1 MVELIAVHVPKTA
14 GATFQSAL
22 EQVYGS
28 QHIYYDY
35 LDASRPKVYKPHE
48 IPSQIR
54 VINGH
59 FSVSKYESFFPEA
72 KRIIWLRHPI
82 YLLVSLYFYWRYLPL
97 QKGDNTIVGK
107 IQQSKIGIY
116 EFATQ
121 PELRNI
127 LCQNT
132 CGKMLK
138 DFYFVGVQEFFR
150 EDLLDLKTMLGWP
163 ELTVLQENIN
173 PNPKYQEDLQNVLSN
188 KTIISK
194 LVENNRQ
201 DIELYEEALSLRAK
215 RRQESSFLQ
224 PIIAGW
230 NRAQYQLS
238 PFKNPDSQVD
248 LKRTG
253 KRGAKMT
260 KWKKTFLFQGK
271 ELYYNRIPY
280 NNPSERAV
288 EVSIG
293 FNWLIDLQNSDRV
306 LEVGNVLSRYESS
319 LGEQMGVIKRRII
332 DKFEIDIGV
341 DNEDLMTLES
351 EEKYDSIVS
360 ISTVEHIGQGLDP
373 RGAYGES
380 TEIRDLESPLK
391 AIAKIYDLLAID
403 GKALITVPF
412 GVLTDGGW
420 YIQFSAQYLALLKK
434 YGIPGEAIRTSFL
447 KLINRDPTKDSVK
460 MLWGEIEE
468 IELSNVEYNHPFPFA
483 NAIAVIELSKLSKNF
498 QLNLKVEPTSL
509 YYHMPYETRI
519 ELEQYKV
526 QLHQIQGELEQYK
539 VLMHQTQGELEQYKV
554 LMHQAQSQLA
564 QSQLQLHQTQEEL
577 EQSQSQLHQ
586 TQEELEQSQS
596 QLHQT
601 QEELEQSQSQHHQT
615 QEELEQSL
623 SQHHQTQEELEQSLS
638 QLHQTQ
644 AVLVQSQLDLHQT
657 QEELEQ
663 SQSQLHQT
671 QEELQQSQSQLHQT
685 QAELELSQSQLHQT
699 QAELELSQ
707 SQLHQTQEELEQS
720 QSQLHQTQ
728 EELEQSQSQLHQTQ
742 EEMEQSQSQLH
753 QTQEEMEQ
761 SQSQLHQTQ
770 AELEQFQAQLHQTQE
785 EMEQSQSQLHQT
797 QVELEQSQSQLH
809 QTQVE
814 GQLFQSQLHQ
824 TQEELEQSQSQ
835 LHQAQ
840 AELQQSQSQLHQTQA
855 ELQQSQSQ
863 LHQTQAEGE
872 RLQFQGARVGDSD
885 LRLPLDYKLLVWEA
899 WHAHHNGD
907 MKAMAHFLKES
918 LKCTPFSATE
928 TVLKWLESFAQFS
941 SEKGYHLDT
950 NSLINS
956 AEWKEL
962 MRRGLH
968 NGKSVIP
975 MH

>member
-22 EQVYGS
+22 QQVYGS

-35 LDASRPKVYKPHE
+35 LDASRPKVYEPHE

-59 FSVSKYESFFPEA
+59 FSLSKYESFFPEA

-107 IQQSKIGIY
+107 LQQSKIGIY
-116 EFATQ
+116 EFAEQ
-121 PELRNI
+121 PEIRNI
-127 LCQNT
+127 LCQNA
-132 CGKMLK
+132 CGKMLN

-150 EDLLDLKTMLGWP
+150 EDLLELKTMLGWP
-163 ELTVLQENIN
+163 EITVAQENIN

-215 RRQESSFLQ
+215 RRQESSLLQ

-230 NRAQYQLS
+230 NRDQYQLS
-238 PFKNPDSQVD
+238 QFKKPDSQVD
-248 LKRTG
+248 LKITG
-253 KRGAKMT
+253 KGAAKMT
-260 KWKKTFLFQGK
+260 KWKETFLFQGK

-293 FNWLIDLQNSDRV
+293 FNWLINLQNSDRV
-306 LEVGNVLSRYESS
+306 LEVGNVLSRYETS

-341 DNEDLMTLES
+341 DNEDLMTLKS
-351 EEKYDSIVS
+351 EEKYDAIVS

-380 TEIRDLESPLK
+380 SEIRDLEAPLK

-403 GKALITVPF
+403 KKALITVPF

-434 YGIPGEAIRTSFL
+434 YGIPPEAIRTSFL
-447 KLINRDPTKDSVK
+447 RLINRDPTKDSVK

-498 QLNLKVEPTSL
+498 QLNLEVDPTPL

-519 ELEQYKV
+519 ELDQYKV
-526 QLHQIQGELEQYK
+526 QLHQTQGELEQSQ
-539 VLMHQTQGELEQYKV
+539 LQLHQTQGELEQYKV

-564 QSQLQLHQTQEEL
+564 QSQLQLHQTQGEL

-586 TQEELEQSQS
+586 TQGELEQSQS

-601 QEELEQSQSQHHQT
+601 QGEL
-615 QEELEQSL
+615 
-623 SQHHQTQEELEQSLS
+623 
-638 QLHQTQ
+638 
-644 AVLVQSQLDLHQT
+644 
-657 QEELEQ
+657 
-663 SQSQLHQT
+663 
-671 QEELQQSQSQLHQT
+671 
-685 QAELELSQSQLHQT
+685 
-699 QAELELSQ
+699 
-707 SQLHQTQEELEQS
+707 
-720 QSQLHQTQ
+720 
-728 EELEQSQSQLHQTQ
+728 
-742 EEMEQSQSQLH
+742 
-753 QTQEEMEQ
+753 EQ

-770 AELEQFQAQLHQTQE
+770 AELEQ
-785 EMEQSQSQLHQT
+785 SQSQLHQT
-797 QVELEQSQSQLH
+797 QGELEQS
-809 QTQVE
+809 
-814 GQLFQSQLHQ
+814 
-824 TQEELEQSQSQ
+824 
-835 LHQAQ
+835 
-840 AELQQSQSQLHQTQA
+840 
-855 ELQQSQSQ
+855 
-863 LHQTQAEGE
+863 
-872 RLQFQGARVGDSD
+872 
-885 LRLPLDYKLLVWEA
+885 
-899 WHAHHNGD
+899 
-907 MKAMAHFLKES
+907 
-918 LKCTPFSATE
+918 
-928 TVLKWLESFAQFS
+928 
-941 SEKGYHLDT
+941 
-950 NSLINS
+950 
-956 AEWKEL
+956 
-962 MRRGLH
+962 
-968 NGKSVIP
+968 
-975 MH
+975 

>member
-1 MVELIAVHVPKTA
+1 MGIIVVELIAVHVPKTA
-14 GATFQSAL
+14 GATFQSVL
-22 EQVYGS
+22 KQVYGAEN
-28 QHIYYDY
+28 IYYDY
-35 LDASRPKVYKPHE
+35 LDASRPRVYKPNE

-59 FSVSKYESFFPEA
+59 FSISKYESFFPEA

-97 QKGDNTIVGK
+97 QKGDDTIVGK
-107 IQQSKIGIY
+107 LQQSQMGIY
-116 EFATQ
+116 EFSEQ

-127 LCQNT
+127 LCQNA
-132 CGKMLK
+132 CGKML
-138 DFYFVGVQEFFR
+138 DEFYFVGLQEFFR
-150 EDLLDLKTMLGWP
+150 EDLLELKTILSWP
-163 ELTVLQENIN
+163 EVRIFQENIN
-173 PNPKYQEDLQNVLSN
+173 PNLKYQHDLQNVLTN

-201 DIELYEEALSLRAK
+201 DIELYEQALVLRAK
-215 RRQESSFLQ
+215 RRKESSLVQ
-224 PIIAGW
+224 PILAGW
-230 NRAQYQLS
+230 NRFQYQLS
-238 PFKNPDSQVD
+238 QLNNQNSPVD
-248 LKRTG
+248 LKKTDKG
-253 KRGAKMT
+253 KGAAKMT
-260 KWKKTFLFQGK
+260 NWKKTFLFKGK

-288 EVSIG
+288 EVSLG
-293 FNWLIDLQNSDRV
+293 FNWLINLQNSDRV

-351 EEKYDSIVS
+351 DEKYHAIVS

-380 TEIRDLESPLK
+380 TEIRDMEAPLK
-391 AIAKIYDLLAID
+391 AIAKIYDLLAIE

-434 YGIPGEAIRTSFL
+434 YGIPQEAIRTSFL
-447 KLINRDPTKDSVK
+447 RLINRDPTKDSVK

-483 NAIAVIELSKLSKNF
+483 NAIAVIELSKLSTNF
-498 QLNLKVEPTSL
+498 QINLKIEPTPL

-539 VLMHQTQGELEQYKV
+539 AQHHQTQGELEQYKV

-564 QSQLQLHQTQEEL
+564 QSQLQLHQTQGELEQSHTQLHQTQGELEQSQSQLHQTQAVLVQSQLQLHQTQEELEQSQLQLHQAQEELKQTQGELEQSQLQLHQTEGEL

-596 QLHQT
+596 QLHQAQAEEEQFQAQLHQT
-601 QEELEQSQSQHHQT
+601 EGELEQSQSQLHQA
-615 QEELEQSL
+615 QAQGEQF
-623 SQHHQTQEELEQSLS
+623 QA

-644 AVLVQSQLDLHQT
+644 AELEQSHAQQHQT

-671 QEELQQSQSQLHQT
+671 Q
-685 QAELELSQSQLHQT
+685 AEL
-699 QAELELSQ
+699 
-707 SQLHQTQEELEQS
+707 
-720 QSQLHQTQ
+720 
-728 EELEQSQSQLHQTQ
+728 
-742 EEMEQSQSQLH
+742 
-753 QTQEEMEQ
+753 EQ

-770 AELEQFQAQLHQTQE
+770 AELK
-785 EMEQSQSQLHQT
+785 
-797 QVELEQSQSQLH
+797 
-809 QTQVE
+809 
-814 GQLFQSQLHQ
+814 
-824 TQEELEQSQSQ
+824 
-835 LHQAQ
+835 
-840 AELQQSQSQLHQTQA
+840 QSQSQLHQTQA
-855 ELQQSQSQ
+855 Q
-863 LHQTQAEGE
+863 GE
-872 RLQFQGARVGDSD
+872 KLQFQEAMVGDSD
-885 LRLPLDYKLLVWEA
+885 LRIQLDYKLLVWEA
-899 WHAHHNGD
+899 WHAHHKGD
-907 MKAMAHFLKES
+907 LKGMAHFLKES

-928 TVLKWLESFAQFS
+928 TVLKWLDSFAQFS

-956 AEWKEL
+956 AEWNEL

>member
-14 GATFQSAL
+14 GATFQSVL
-22 EQVYGS
+22 KQVYGAEN
-28 QHIYYDY
+28 IYYDY
-35 LDASRPKVYKPHE
+35 LDASKPRVYNPSE
-48 IPSQIR
+48 IPSKIR
-54 VINGH
+54 AINGH
-59 FSVSKYESFFPEA
+59 FSISKYESFFPEA

-97 QKGDNTIVGK
+97 QKGDDTIVGK
-107 IQQSKIGIY
+107 LQQSQIGIY
-116 EFATQ
+116 EFSEQ

-127 LCQNT
+127 LCQNA
-132 CGKMLK
+132 CGKMLD
-138 DFYFVGVQEFFR
+138 DFYFVGLQEFFR
-150 EDLLDLKTMLGWP
+150 EDLLELKTMLGWP
-163 ELTVLQENIN
+163 EVRVFEENIN
-173 PNPKYQEDLQNVLSN
+173 PNPKYQKDLQNVLSN
-188 KTIISK
+188 KTILSK
-194 LVENNRQ
+194 LVENNKQ
-201 DIELYEEALSLRAK
+201 DIELYEEALNLRAK
-215 RRQESSFLQ
+215 RRKESSLLQ

-230 NRAQYQLS
+230 NRGQYQLS
-238 PFKNPDSQVD
+238 QLRNAGSQVD
-248 LKRTG
+248 LKTTD
-253 KRGAKMT
+253 KPGAKMT
-260 KWKKTFLFQGK
+260 SWKKTFLFKAK

-293 FNWLIDLQNSDRV
+293 FNWLINLPNSDSV

-319 LGEQMGVIKRRII
+319 VGELIGVIKRRIV

-341 DNEDLMTLES
+341 DNEDLMTLECN
-351 EEKYDSIVS
+351 EKYDAIVS

-373 RGAYGES
+373 CGAYGES
-380 TEIRDLESPLK
+380 TEIRDMEAPLK
-391 AIAKIYDLLAID
+391 AIAKIYDLLAIE

-434 YGIPGEAIRTSFL
+434 YGIPQEAIRTSFL
-447 KLINRDPTKDSVK
+447 RLINRDPTKDSVK

-498 QLNLKVEPTSL
+498 QINLKVEPTPL

-526 QLHQIQGELEQYK
+526 QLHQIQGELEQSHAQ
-539 VLMHQTQGELEQYKV
+539 LHQTQGELEQYKV

-564 QSQLQLHQTQEEL
+564 QSQLQLYQTEGELEQSQLPLHQTQGELEQSQSQLHQTQGELEQSQSQLHQTQGELEQSQSQLHQTQGELEQSQAQLHQAQAVLVQSQLQLHQAQEELEQSQSQRHQTQEELEQSQSQHRQTQEELEQSQSQHHQTQGELEQSQLQLHQTQGEL

-596 QLHQT
+596 QLHQ
-601 QEELEQSQSQHHQT
+601 
-615 QEELEQSL
+615 
-623 SQHHQTQEELEQSLS
+623 
-638 QLHQTQ
+638 
-644 AVLVQSQLDLHQT
+644 A
-657 QEELEQ
+657 
-663 SQSQLHQT
+663 
-671 QEELQQSQSQLHQT
+671 
-685 QAELELSQSQLHQT
+685 QAEGEQF
-699 QAELELSQ
+699 QA
-707 SQLHQTQEELEQS
+707 QLHQTQEELEQS

-728 EELEQSQSQLHQTQ
+728 AEGEQFQAQLHQAQAELEQSHA
-742 EEMEQSQSQLH
+742 
-753 QTQEEMEQ
+753 
-761 SQSQLHQTQ
+761 QLHQTQ
-770 AELEQFQAQLHQTQE
+770 AELEQSHAR
-785 EMEQSQSQLHQT
+785 
-797 QVELEQSQSQLH
+797 
-809 QTQVE
+809 
-814 GQLFQSQLHQ
+814 
-824 TQEELEQSQSQ
+824 
-835 LHQAQ
+835 
-840 AELQQSQSQLHQTQA
+840 
-855 ELQQSQSQ
+855 

-872 RLQFQGARVGDSD
+872 KLKFQEALVGDSD
-885 LRLPLDYKLLVWEA
+885 LRIQLDYKLLVWEA
-899 WHAHHNGD
+899 WHAHHKGD
-907 MKAMAHFLKES
+907 MKGMAHFLKES

-956 AEWKEL
+956 AEWNEL